1 MARGRCL
8 IASLAS
14 AAIVY
19 VRGLGSTAD
28 IPHVGRTPAKS
39 AIGSRANVFVI
50 GTSHF
55 KCGSSGEVAW
65 LIENVRPDG
74 VLLELDPER
83 TVRLTKQFHRFDANG
98 EKIAER
104 EQKPG
109 SESNVNGDLLYG
121 ADFVSAINTCQDLD
135 TPLFLGDE
143 YAQETFSRLREKSLD
158 WRSYSPVPLLR
169 SFMASMSRGDSS
181 SDFIDILQTFR
192 SDPRKA
198 TPLLISTS
206 PSIVLA
212 SGLLV
217 LSAHSGASAY
227 DEVSSLA
234 DISETFLSVT
244 FSAMLSSLLFNTII
258 RDRDEVLARS
268 ALNAIDVLSSLKQGK
283 SIRKRWRFSVDD
295 ERVDGDNDNSRIP
308 IFTLKRP
315 LLEGIERNLNL
326 FEPRWLKMIDSL
338 SSEAEAKFGCVQCLN
353 KFYSAVAVNGNE
365 GRYADI
371 IFKRKGRIAKI
382 KRIAE
387 GKRPSGARRIGV
399 TIEGCE
405 SFVVNEENVSV
416 REEDGYMVSQA
427 NSLSERSP
435 KPPDTDRVTLV
446 IVVGLLHGN
455 GILDIL
461 SDRNKR
467 NRG

>member
-1 MARGRCL
+1 MARGRLFCL

-14 AAIVY
+14 AV
-19 VRGLGSTAD
+19 VDVHGLGSTAD
-28 IPHVGRTPAKS
+28 IPHVGRTSTKS
-39 AIGSRANVFVI
+39 ANVFVI

-55 KCGSSGEVAW
+55 RCGSAVEVAS
-65 LIENVRPDG
+65 LIEKVRPDG

-98 EKIAER
+98 LPER
-104 EQKPG
+104 EQRRG
-109 SESNVNGDLLYG
+109 SDSNVNGNLLYG

-135 TPLFLGDE
+135 IPLFLGDE
-143 YAQETFSRLREKSLD
+143 YAQETLSRLAEKSLD

-181 SDFIDILQTFR
+181 SDFIDIIQTFR
-192 SDPRKA
+192 SDPQKV
-198 TPLLISTS
+198 TPLLVSIS
-206 PSIVLA
+206 PSAVLA

-227 DEVSSLA
+227 DGVSSLA
-234 DISETFLSVT
+234 DVGEIFLSVT

-258 RDRDEVLARS
+258 RDRDEVLAQS
-268 ALNAIDVLSSLKQGK
+268 ALNSIDVLSSLKNGQ
-283 SIRKRWRFSVDD
+283 STRKRWRFSVND
-295 ERVDGDNDNSRIP
+295 EGEGDGGRTLDSSQQSVP

-315 LLEGIERNLNL
+315 LLENVERNLNL

-338 SSEAEAKFGCVQCLN
+338 SSNSEATFGCVQCLN
-353 KFYSAVAVNGNE
+353 KFYSAIAVNDNE

-371 IFKRKGRIAKI
+371 IFKRKGRIARI
-382 KRIAE
+382 KRIEE
-387 GKRPSGARRIGV
+387 GRRPSGARRIGV

-405 SFVVNEENVSV
+405 SFVVDDENVSV
-416 REEDGYMVSQA
+416 VKDGYMVSHV
-427 NSLSERSP
+427 NSLSEASP
-435 KPPDTDRVTLV
+435 KPSESESDRVTLV

-455 GILDIL
+455 GILNIL
-461 SDRNKR
+461 KDKS
-467 NRG
+467 